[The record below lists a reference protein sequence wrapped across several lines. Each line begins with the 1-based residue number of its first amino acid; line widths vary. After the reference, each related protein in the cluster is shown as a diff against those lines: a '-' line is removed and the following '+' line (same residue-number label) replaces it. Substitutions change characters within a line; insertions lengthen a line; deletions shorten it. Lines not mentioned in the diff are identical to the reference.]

1 MQVNFNK
8 FCIFAVRMKKE
19 AHKSEWFEEWFNT
32 SYYHILYK
40 NRNQKEAEIFVQNL
54 VNKLEIKPEHR
65 VLDLA
70 CGKGRHS
77 IFLNKLGLDVT
88 GADLSPNSIYE
99 AKKSE
104 NERLNFLVH
113 DMREVI
119 PGTSFDFVVNLF
131 TSFGYFDDQ
140 EDNLKVLGSI
150 HEMLAPN
157 GKLVIDFLN
166 MAYVAREMKAE
177 ETKTI
182 DGIDFHI
189 SKRFDGKHIYKK
201 ITFTDLGKT
210 HTYTERVQGLSPT
223 DFENLLQLS
232 GFKLEQT
239 FGDIHLNPFDEQKSD
254 RFILIATKNA

>member
-19 AHKSEWFEEWFNT
+19 APKSEWFEEWFNT
-32 SYYHILYK
+32 PYYHILYK
-40 NRNQKEAEIFVQNL
+40 NRNHHEAEVFVSNL
-54 VNKLEIKPEHR
+54 VCRLDIKAEDH

-77 IFLNKLGLDVT
+77 IFLNKLGLQVT
-88 GADLSPNSIYE
+88 GADLSSNSICE
-99 AKKSE
+99 AREAE
-104 NERLNFLVH
+104 NERLHFIRH

-119 PGTSFDFVVNLF
+119 PNAKFDFVVNLF

-140 EDNLKVLGSI
+140 ADNLKVLNSI
-150 HEMLAPN
+150 HEMLTPE
-157 GKLVIDFLN
+157 GKLVIDFFNLEH
-166 MAYVAREMKAE
+166 VVREMKAE

-189 SKRFDGKHIYKK
+189 FKRFDGKHIYKT
-201 ITFTDLGKT
+201 ITFTHQGQE
-210 HTYTERVQGLSPT
+210 HSHTERVQGLAAA
-223 DFENLLQLS
+223 DFEKLLQLS
-232 GFKLEQT
+232 GFRIEDT
-239 FGDIHLNPFDEQKSD
+239 FGDFQLNPFDNEQSD